1 MLSYFEWSS
10 CQTGFR
16 LQLSVAAADCFAR
29 DVYTCTVLI
38 LHGTA
43 HTIQSH
49 YDACSELSTVL
60 ELQLMSYTHSCDRLL
75 GELTYCMSPG
85 EQILGGGL
93 EPLGPHE
100 VGAYV
105 DTSF

>member
-1 MLSYFEWSS
+1 MYSS
-10 CQTGFR
+10 HLT
-16 LQLSVAAADCFAR
+16 R
-29 DVYTCTVLI
+29 D
-38 LHGTA
+38 GTA

-49 YDACSELSTVL
+49 YDACSELSNVL

-105 DTSF
+105 DTSFYGFIAGVVVTFAGRRACISSTGERHDDD